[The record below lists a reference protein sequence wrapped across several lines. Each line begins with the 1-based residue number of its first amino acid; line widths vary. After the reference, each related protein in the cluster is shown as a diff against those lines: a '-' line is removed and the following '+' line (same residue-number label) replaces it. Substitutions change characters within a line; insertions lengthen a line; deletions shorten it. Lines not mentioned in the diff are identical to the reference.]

1 MDVVNNSTGYKSNA
15 TREKIENLV
24 YRVHDVHQGPAAAT
38 AVTFGESKYG
48 QAVAENIPRVSTV
61 GLAVPVFAVALV
73 LVACINGPHVQ
84 RF

>member
-1 MDVVNNSTGYKSNA
+1 LDVINNGTGYKSNA
-15 TREKIENLV
+15 TKDKIDNWV

-48 QAVAENIPRVSTV
+48 QAVAENILRVSTAALV
-61 GLAVPVFAVALV
+61 VPVFAVELV